1 MKGSAT
7 MTMGLGAMLLL
18 AACGGSETTV
28 EANAVDVAGPAEA
41 PVAPATSVVAAT
53 ATPVAAAQ
61 DQSLDAFWSKFRTA
75 ALANDAA
82 GIAALSA
89 PTVIQRGDLDDSPQL
104 RLSPKQVPA
113 VLAKVLAQPDGVDA
127 AERTQRK
134 MLQDTAVPK
143 RDAAVPDD
151 QFRFGNMEFERGAQ
165 GWRLVRVYYEA
176 DE

>member
-41 PVAPATSVVAAT
+41 PVAPATSVVAAS
-53 ATPVAAAQ
+53 AAPVAAQ
-61 DQSLDAFWSKFRTA
+61 DQSLGAFWTKFRTA

-82 GIAALSA
+82 AIAALSA
-89 PTVIQRGDLDDSPQL
+89 PVVIQRGDLDDSPQL

-143 RDAAVPDD
+143 RDTAAPDG